1 MHSAQPRKKLSM
13 PIRFKQLQLA
23 MLLIPILAIS
33 TQASASTSL
42 SIKRTSSGI
51 CHDKDSPY
59 FDRIKKYEH
68 FNSIDECLSAG
79 GRALKTKK
87 QRKASASDGYQR
99 SMFGHGWEDTNGD
112 CQDQRAEAL
121 INTSSLP
128 VRFAKTDKC
137 RVITGRWISPF
148 TGEVIQN
155 SSDID
160 IDHVVPLAWAWKHGA
175 NNWPQEKR
183 EKFAND
189 LVNLWPVEASL
200 NRSKGASGPDEW
212 LPPKNRCQ
220 YVARFVRVTKV
231 YTLTVSK
238 AEKSA
243 FEKLLSD
250 CS

>member
-1 MHSAQPRKKLSM
+1 MR
-13 PIRFKQLQLA
+13 IRFQNLHLVI
-23 MLLIPILAIS
+23 LLIPILAIS
-33 TQASASTSL
+33 THASASTSI
-42 SIKRTSSGI
+42 SIKRTLSGI
-51 CHDKDSPY
+51 CHDKDSRY
-59 FDRIKKYEH
+59 FDHIKKYEH
-68 FNSIDECLSAG
+68 FTSIEECLSAG
-79 GRALKTKK
+79 GRALKSSK
-87 QRKASASDGYQR
+87 QSRTSTSDGYRR
-99 SMFGHGWEDTNGD
+99 SMFGHGWEDIDCD
-112 CQDQRAEAL
+112 CQNQRAEAL

-160 IDHVVPLAWAWKHGA
+160 IDHVVPLAWAWRHGA
-175 NNWPQEKR
+175 NNWHQEKR

-189 LVNLWPVEASL
+189 LINLWPVEASL

-220 YVARFVRVTKV
+220 YVARFMRITKI
-231 YTLTVSK
+231 YTLNMSK
-238 AEKSA
+238 AEKDA
-243 FEKLLSD
+243 FEKLLSA